1 MAQKKKTIKDYQ
13 ETFKQLFREM
23 EKELGAK
30 VSDVRIYAKEQYL
43 CDNDNGNSISTQ
55 SRTGTTRVVFCNF
68 SFSDDVNLF
77 AF

>member
-30 VSDVRIYAKEQYL
+30 VSDVRIYATEQYL

-55 SRTGTTRVVFCNF
+55 SRKGTTRVVFCNF

>member
-13 ETFKQLFREM
+13 EAFKQLFREM

-43 CDNDNGNSISTQ
+43 CDSDKGVSISTL
-55 SRTGTTRVVFCNF
+55 SRESTTRIVSCNI
-68 SFSDDVNLF
+68 SFSDEVNLF

>member
-13 ETFKQLFREM
+13 EAFKQLFREM
-23 EKELGAK
+23 EKELDAK

-55 SRTGTTRVVFCNF
+55 SRKGTTRVVFCNL
-68 SFSDDVNLF
+68 SFSDEVNLF
-77 AF
+77 TF

>member
-13 ETFKQLFREM
+13 EAFKQLFRDM
-23 EKELGAK
+23 EKELDAK

-55 SRTGTTRVVFCNF
+55 FRKGTTRVVFCNF

>member
-55 SRTGTTRVVFCNF
+55 SRKGTTRVVFCNF